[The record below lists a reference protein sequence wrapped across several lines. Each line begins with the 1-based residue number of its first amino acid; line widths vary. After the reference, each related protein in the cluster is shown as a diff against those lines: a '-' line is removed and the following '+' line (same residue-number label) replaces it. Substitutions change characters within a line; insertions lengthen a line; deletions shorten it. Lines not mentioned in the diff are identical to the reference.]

1 LLKNWR
7 KDGVAARAKARA
19 FIAKGMLGQKPKI
32 SRSLPAGSVVKCSDN
47 TGARELRV
55 IQVME
60 YKGRLRRVPAAA
72 VGDMIVASV
81 RKGTPDMRKKI
92 FQAVVVRQKKPYR
105 RSDGIWVQ
113 FEDNA
118 AVIMTPEGEMRGSEI
133 RGPVAKEAAERWPRI
148 ASAASIIV

>member
-1 LLKNWR
+1 M
-7 KDGVAARAKARA
+7 AARAKARA
-19 FIAKGMLGQKPKI
+19 FIAKGMIGQRPKI
-32 SRSLPAGSVVKCSDN
+32 STGLLAGSVVKCTDN
-47 TGARELRV
+47 TGARKLRV
-55 IQVME
+55 IQVMG

-72 VGDMIVASV
+72 VGDRIVVSV

-92 FQAVVVRQKKPYR
+92 FHAVLVRQKKPYR
-105 RSDGIWVQ
+105 RADGVWVQ

-118 AVIMTPEGEMRGSEI
+118 AVVMTPEGEMRGSEI